1 MTEKVDPTVEKEIQ
15 RQFEILTYGTAEI
28 VPVDEFKAVLRKSI
42 STNTPLR
49 VKCGIDPTAPDV
61 HLGHLVPYR
70 KMRQFQ
76 DLGHIGVVI
85 IGDYTASIGDPTGK
99 NESRPG
105 LSREDIEKNAQS
117 YMEQVYTVLD
127 KDRTEIRW
135 QTEWFE
141 KITLRDVI
149 SWAAETTVA
158 KLLSHDT
165 FKIRIDAGNPLC
177 LHEVFY
183 PVLQGIDSVYVN
195 ADIELGG
202 TDQRFNVLM
211 GRDYQKNRN
220 MNQQV
225 AILLPIVLGTCGT
238 AKMSKSLGNYIGIK
252 DEPFDK
258 FGKIMSIPD
267 KLMDEY
273 FKYIANVS
281 ALEFQK
287 IKSDLQNGVLH
298 PNEAKKQL
306 ATKVVAFFHGNQ
318 IAKEMREKFES
329 IFAKGN
335 VPNDAPEMELSPDDT
350 LISILTSS
358 GLFQSNAE
366 IRRLVKQNAVGIV
379 NGEKL
384 TDLEIKLD
392 KSFKNKTIKIGKR
405 KFIKLI

>member
-158 KLLSHDT
+158 KLL
-165 FKIRIDAGNPLC
+165 
-177 LHEVFY
+177 
-183 PVLQGIDSVYVN
+183 
-195 ADIELGG
+195 
-202 TDQRFNVLM
+202 
-211 GRDYQKNRN
+211 
-220 MNQQV
+220 
-225 AILLPIVLGTCGT
+225 
-238 AKMSKSLGNYIGIK
+238 
-252 DEPFDK
+252 
-258 FGKIMSIPD
+258 
-267 KLMDEY
+267 
-273 FKYIANVS
+273 
-281 ALEFQK
+281 
-287 IKSDLQNGVLH
+287 
-298 PNEAKKQL
+298 
-306 ATKVVAFFHGNQ
+306 
-318 IAKEMREKFES
+318 
-329 IFAKGN
+329 
-335 VPNDAPEMELSPDDT
+335 
-350 LISILTSS
+350 
-358 GLFQSNAE
+358 
-366 IRRLVKQNAVGIV
+366 
-379 NGEKL
+379 
-384 TDLEIKLD
+384 
-392 KSFKNKTIKIGKR
+392 
-405 KFIKLI
+405 